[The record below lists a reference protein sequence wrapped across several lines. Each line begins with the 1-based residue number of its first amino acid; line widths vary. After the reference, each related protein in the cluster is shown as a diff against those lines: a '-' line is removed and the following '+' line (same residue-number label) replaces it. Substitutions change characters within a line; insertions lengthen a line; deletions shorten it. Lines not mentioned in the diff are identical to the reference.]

1 MTAMTRVAPSG
12 RANLASRTASL
23 AESCWTLAAP
33 RLPGSRIASG
43 APGITASRSASVS
56 PESSAWILTMSAGP
70 PPWLRVSFRNRAAAS
85 GAPAVVAGAAWP
97 RSTMI
102 ASAPLSS
109 ASASRCSSA
118 GAMRSERMG
127 PSGCQHLRLAPAH
140 ERRAA
145 ALGDQRPVLLERT
158 MPEFDQ
164 PCLGARLGGARGHHL
179 RLDPN
184 RVAFEQGGR
193 KRNIRHAE
201 IGDGRADRGVV
212 DGNADHQPEREQGIH
227 DRPAPF
233 GFGRAKMRVDMQRL
247 RVQRHVGEQHV
258 VHLGDGARQPVA
270 KHLADRKALKVKAA
284 TRMAKSSGLHGC
296 SDHNFKLIL
305 TMRVQSARLASTAM
319 TGEDRKS

>member
-43 APGITASRSASVS
+43 APGITTSRSASVS
-56 PESSAWILTMSAGP
+56 PESSAWVLTMSAGP
-70 PPWLRVSFRNRAAAS
+70 PPWLRVFFRNRAAAS
-85 GAPAVVAGAAWP
+85 LVAGAAP
-97 RSTMI
+97 ARSTMI

-109 ASASRCSSA
+109 ASASLCSSA

-127 PSGCQHLRLAPAH
+127 RSGCQHLRLAPAH

-145 ALGDQRPVLLERT
+145 ALGDQCPVLLERT

-164 PCLGARLGGARGHHL
+164 PRLGARLGAAHGHYL
-179 RLDPN
+179 GLDPD
-184 RVAFEQGGR
+184 RVALKQGRR

-227 DRPAPF
+227 DRPPPF

-270 KHLADRKALKVKAA
+270 EHLADRKALKVKAA

-296 SDHNFKLIL
+296 SDHNLKLIL